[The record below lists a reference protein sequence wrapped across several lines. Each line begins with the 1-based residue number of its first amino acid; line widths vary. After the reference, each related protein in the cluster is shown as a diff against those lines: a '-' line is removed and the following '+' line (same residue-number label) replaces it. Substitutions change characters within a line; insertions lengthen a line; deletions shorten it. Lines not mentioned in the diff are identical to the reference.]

1 MIWATLALLGIPIWL
16 IAVVLIAAFRN
27 RNAVRSN
34 PDEFD
39 YKVRKDDGWQ
49 RKKGYAR
56 WVSDVLIFHA
66 GIALIRSDAVQ
77 VEAVE
82 VLDTVELPS
91 KGLGDTPNRAARH
104 THRWGNSHH
113 CCLSA
118 ESRRRAWTH
127 EGFDQLTHIRPIL
140 CGC

>member
-16 IAVVLIAAFRN
+16 IAVVLVAAFRN

-39 YKVRKDDGWQ
+39 YKLKKDDGWQ

-66 GIALIRSDAVQ
+66 GIALIRSDAIQ

-82 VLDTVELPS
+82 ALDTVELPS
-91 KGLGDTPNRAARH
+91 KGLGDKPNRAARH
-104 THRWGNSHH
+104 IHRWRNGHH
-113 CCLSA
+113 RCLSA
-118 ESRRRAWTH
+118 ESRRCAWTH
-127 EGFDQLTHIRPIL
+127 EGFDQLTPIRPIL

>member
-1 MIWATLALLGIPIWL
+1 MIWATLALLGIPIWF
-16 IAVVLIAAFRN
+16 IAVILIAAFRN
-27 RNAVRSN
+27 RKAVRSN

-39 YKVRKDDGWQ
+39 YKLRKDDGWQ

-82 VLDTVELPS
+82 VLDTIQLPS
-91 KGLGDTPNRAARH
+91 KGLGENPTGLLITYTDGETATIAVSEQNLDTASGPKQDS
-104 THRWGNSHH
+104 NS
-113 CCLSA
+113 
-118 ESRRRAWTH
+118 
-127 EGFDQLTHIRPIL
+127 
-140 CGC
+140 